1 MQKINRYQGVGEI
14 AKTKEEEIEEEQL
27 TNFIEAVDELYRALK
42 GKNMLPE
49 SFITYLES
57 CDLKQDVVV
66 LKNIQPK
73 ARP

>member
-1 MQKINRYQGVGEI
+1 MQKINRYQGAGEI
-14 AKTKEEEIEEEQL
+14 TTTKEEIEEEQL
-27 TNFIEAVDELYRALK
+27 LNFVEAVHDLYCCALK
-42 GKNMLPE
+42 AKNMLPE

-73 ARP
+73 ARR